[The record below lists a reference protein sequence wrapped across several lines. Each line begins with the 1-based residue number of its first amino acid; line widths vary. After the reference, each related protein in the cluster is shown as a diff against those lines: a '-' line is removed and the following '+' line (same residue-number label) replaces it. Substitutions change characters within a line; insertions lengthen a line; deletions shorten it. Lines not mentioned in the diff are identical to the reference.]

1 METGDLAPNSRLL
14 RHTIADFCTY
24 SLTSRQRGL
33 AWIYHL
39 RSNSG
44 SNGPIAK
51 ECHRFLVAGP
61 FNFRD
66 ASLREPILMVIPR
79 EQVLAAARDSRENP
93 TLSSRPSAFF
103 IAAEGSRF
111 LRQWSAS
118 PRGLRPVPS
127 LTSESRHHPCF
138 P

>member
-33 AWIYHL
+33 AWLYHL

-61 FNFRD
+61 FNF
-66 ASLREPILMVIPR
+66 PIFMWGQPPP
-79 EQVLAAARDSRENP
+79 AARSSEARRFLHHAATETQHDSRRPNHVYSHRVPPNP
-93 TLSSRPSAFF
+93 VSARLWISSHQRLSPPSN
-103 IAAEGSRF
+103 I
-111 LRQWSAS
+111 
-118 PRGLRPVPS
+118 
-127 LTSESRHHPCF
+127 LTEE
-138 P
+138 